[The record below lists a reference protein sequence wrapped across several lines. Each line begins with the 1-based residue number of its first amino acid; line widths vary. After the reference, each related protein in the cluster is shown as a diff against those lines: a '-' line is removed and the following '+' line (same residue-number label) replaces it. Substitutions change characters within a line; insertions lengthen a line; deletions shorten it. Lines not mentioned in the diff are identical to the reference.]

1 MARHAWAPL
10 GVAMVL
16 VAMALATTDVDD
28 GREIVMLGESET
40 AGGGAANVYSKIP
53 GFKFNFDTKVAKV
66 DNREGCEK
74 VCNGQSTCKSY
85 SWAENLKECEW
96 STSKMQ
102 YDPEFVFNF
111 KPANGGSYHQFPGLV
126 YRATGWLKSEDKTES
141 ECAGL
146 CDAAAACSA
155 FSYRKVDSLCLLS
168 GHAIGF
174 DENFDYFE
182 KAGAHASFSLK
193 AKAAP
198 DAAAA
203 AASKAKSAKSSQ
215 ASMIQA
221 AVEAAK
227 AAVAGITV
235 SPPANSGAQGVPESQ
250 VAERLEAVKQ
260 WAAQKLKAKDDEEKL
275 KMKAF
280 ELDTNSKLENQ
291 KAELEKAAAKK
302 EADARQ
308 KLAQQEAARKELAA
322 QEHAAAMVEKVKLDA
337 EKAAVQAEIATA
349 GQEKRDAEAKSEAA
363 KKDVADANE
372 KTKKA
377 EEQAKLK
384 ADAFKKMKTNTE
396 QEVALVKEKDEK
408 AAAGEIKTAVASNVA
423 RARAEMA
430 EKAKLAAEESVER
443 NQKSAVS
450 EKNRKS
456 VAAQETVGKKKEI
469 DALKDKVR
477 AEKADLQAANQKI
490 AAAAARQKNIEGEM
504 KLGIEKAKDG
514 ASAKIAANEVEA
526 KAKANEEIAASNLQK
541 ERASELLRKKLRT
554 EADAQKASVEAAEKN
569 AAKTDQCTKELNKMR
584 VKARAAEIAAAK
596 SASEIEDERQATK
609 MLDDV
614 KIEWK
619 KKLDEKIS
627 QCTVKEVSYT
637 TNIRSTESASVSA
650 AAGPAEVEEVTLL
663 ETEESNLPPNPWPL
677 DVPVTATNV
686 DGSPAPPAPFKN
698 NEQRLMESNAATTRG
713 YSPIEGGAQEQTA
726 YFKFP
731 VAKLR
736 DGETIKSAVMKFE
749 KKGGPQA
756 DCLVRTTPCDYDS
769 KSLTYKNKPLGI
781 DLISQSGVFPAADGP
796 VTVNLDASAV
806 TAYLNK
812 EKTAQLCVVVS
823 GGLSNQQDL
832 MDKVTVSMQIH
843 RKANV
848 PDFEEVDPNL
858 TPVTVARRRRTA
870 ANALRRRRSVQAIKD
885 EAAKIK
891 ETETRTYTARYA
903 EESKQKI
910 PAMLTAKKLE
920 IENRLRKESKA
931 NIKEEV
937 AVQIKATFPKD
948 KIAAEV
954 AVARKNK
961 VEASMRKM
969 LPVKFA
975 EESQR
980 LKSKMR
986 NKLTSDMTKVEENQV
1001 EMEAKTMAD
1010 NTVAK
1015 EQDALLA
1022 GAIKKKAAA
1031 DYPNL
1036 LKAEVA
1042 KRAPKDYT
1050 KAVDVVVVKSVGE
1063 KTKQAVDKAVQ
1074 AKINTEL
1081 KLKEQGV
1088 ATKAATEAVNKRL
1101 NELVAQEVTKYI
1113 QKQKSE
1119 NTELG
1124 KTLSQ
1129 PTNTEEYKAALTAV
1143 KNIVANRPSPLS
1155 ATEKSSVEKLAAD
1168 QAVASLKTKI
1178 TAEANDKIRT
1188 KEFVDNVVRDLKRTE
1203 TERLT
1208 PIVKNDI
1215 LTNLEKQLA
1224 PIMKQRAEEGA
1235 KKYVNSEKK
1244 KVLTILHAALVQKN
1258 KLALMPK
1265 MNKKL
1270 EKTVPAA
1277 IASPKFEAQVA
1288 AALLEL
1294 KAKLAETMRKELEEP
1309 LKRVAEL
1316 TLNQQKKD
1324 KEEEINVK
1332 VRAKADKKL
1341 AKDITTAT
1349 KDPKLIEQVQAQ
1361 ADRALKRK
1369 IAQKV
1374 AERTK
1379 EEVNKRP

>member
-937 AVQIKATFPKD
+937 AVQIKAHFPKD
-948 KIAAEV
+948 KIAAEM

-969 LPVKFA
+969 FPVKFA

-986 NKLTSDMTKVEENQV
+986 NKVTSDMTKVEENQV

-1063 KTKQAVDKAVQ
+1063 KTKQAV
-1074 AKINTEL
+1074 
-1081 KLKEQGV
+1081 
-1088 ATKAATEAVNKRL
+1088 
-1101 NELVAQEVTKYI
+1101 
-1113 QKQKSE
+1113 
-1119 NTELG
+1119 
-1124 KTLSQ
+1124 
-1129 PTNTEEYKAALTAV
+1129 
-1143 KNIVANRPSPLS
+1143 
-1155 ATEKSSVEKLAAD
+1155 
-1168 QAVASLKTKI
+1168 
-1178 TAEANDKIRT
+1178 
-1188 KEFVDNVVRDLKRTE
+1188 
-1203 TERLT
+1203 
-1208 PIVKNDI
+1208 
-1215 LTNLEKQLA
+1215 
-1224 PIMKQRAEEGA
+1224 
-1235 KKYVNSEKK
+1235 
-1244 KVLTILHAALVQKN
+1244 
-1258 KLALMPK
+1258 
-1265 MNKKL
+1265 
-1270 EKTVPAA
+1270 
-1277 IASPKFEAQVA
+1277 
-1288 AALLEL
+1288 
-1294 KAKLAETMRKELEEP
+1294 
-1309 LKRVAEL
+1309 
-1316 TLNQQKKD
+1316 
-1324 KEEEINVK
+1324 
-1332 VRAKADKKL
+1332 
-1341 AKDITTAT
+1341 
-1349 KDPKLIEQVQAQ
+1349 
-1361 ADRALKRK
+1361 
-1369 IAQKV
+1369 
-1374 AERTK
+1374 
-1379 EEVNKRP
+1379 

>member
-349 GQEKRDAEAKSEAA
+349 RQEKRDAEAKSEAA

-477 AEKADLQAANQKI
+477 AEKADLQAANKKI
-490 AAAAARQKNIEGEM
+490 AEAAARQKNIEGEM

-541 ERASELLRKKLRT
+541 ERAPELLRKKLRT
-554 EADAQKASVEAAEKN
+554 KADAQKASVEAAEKN
-569 AAKTDQCTKELNKMR
+569 AAKTDQCTRELNKMR

-937 AVQIKATFPKD
+937 AVQIKAHFPKD
-948 KIAAEV
+948 KIAAEM

-969 LPVKFA
+969 FPVKFA

-980 LKSKMR
+980 LKSKMF
-986 NKLTSDMTKVEENQV
+986 
-1001 EMEAKTMAD
+1001 
-1010 NTVAK
+1010 
-1015 EQDALLA
+1015 
-1022 GAIKKKAAA
+1022 
-1031 DYPNL
+1031 P
-1036 LKAEVA
+1036 
-1042 KRAPKDYT
+1042 
-1050 KAVDVVVVKSVGE
+1050 VK
-1063 KTKQAVDKAVQ
+1063 
-1074 AKINTEL
+1074 
-1081 KLKEQGV
+1081 
-1088 ATKAATEAVNKRL
+1088 
-1101 NELVAQEVTKYI
+1101 
-1113 QKQKSE
+1113 
-1119 NTELG
+1119 
-1124 KTLSQ
+1124 
-1129 PTNTEEYKAALTAV
+1129 
-1143 KNIVANRPSPLS
+1143 
-1155 ATEKSSVEKLAAD
+1155 
-1168 QAVASLKTKI
+1168 
-1178 TAEANDKIRT
+1178 
-1188 KEFVDNVVRDLKRTE
+1188 F
-1203 TERLT
+1203 
-1208 PIVKNDI
+1208 
-1215 LTNLEKQLA
+1215 
-1224 PIMKQRAEEGA
+1224 AEE
-1235 KKYVNSEKK
+1235 S
-1244 KVLTILHAALVQKN
+1244 Q
-1258 KLALMPK
+1258 
-1265 MNKKL
+1265 
-1270 EKTVPAA
+1270 
-1277 IASPKFEAQVA
+1277 
-1288 AALLEL
+1288 
-1294 KAKLAETMRKELEEP
+1294 R
-1309 LKRVAEL
+1309 
-1316 TLNQQKKD
+1316 
-1324 KEEEINVK
+1324 
-1332 VRAKADKKL
+1332 
-1341 AKDITTAT
+1341 
-1349 KDPKLIEQVQAQ
+1349 
-1361 ADRALKRK
+1361 
-1369 IAQKV
+1369 
-1374 AERTK
+1374 
-1379 EEVNKRP
+1379 